1 MDTPN
6 QVLDCRDELCPG
18 PVIKVAKTLKTLP
31 VNEVLEVHA
40 TDPGAIPDM
49 EALAKQTGQQILGVI
64 QEPDRTRILIRRLR

>member
-1 MDTPN
+1 MDTPHR
-6 QVLDCRDELCPG
+6 VLDCRDELCPG

-40 TDPGAIPDM
+40 TDPGALPDM

>member
-40 TDPGAIPDM
+40 TDPGAVPDM

>member
-1 MDTPN
+1 M
-6 QVLDCRDELCPG
+6 DCRDELCPG

>member
-40 TDPGAIPDM
+40 TDPGAVPDM
-49 EALAKQTGQQILGVI
+49 EALARQTGQQILGVI

>member
-40 TDPGAIPDM
+40 TDPGALPDM

>member
-1 MDTPN
+1 MDTPH

-40 TDPGAIPDM
+40 TDPGAVPDM

-64 QEPDRTRILIRRLR
+64 QEPDCTRILIRRLR

>member
-1 MDTPN
+1 MDTPI

-40 TDPGAIPDM
+40 TDPGAVPDM